1 MSRTTTKLER
11 AKEQEFS
18 SQDVLSQE
26 GNSTIILITRSKGD
40 SVPLPP
46 SNSFLNMFMTITQ
59 QLSTTAKKASP
70 YTMLLLTQGGP
81 TEMQHLSSLSLNR
94 DSKTCICV
102 VTHIIYNRLSIFM
115 FVKSANNKNED
126 GPSI

>member
-1 MSRTTTKLER
+1 MSRTTTKLEK
-11 AKEQEFS
+11 AKEQECS

-59 QLSTTAKKASP
+59 LSTTAKKASP
-70 YTMLLLTQGGP
+70 YTILLLTQEGP

-102 VTHIIYNRLSIFM
+102 VTHIIYN
-115 FVKSANNKNED
+115 
-126 GPSI
+126 